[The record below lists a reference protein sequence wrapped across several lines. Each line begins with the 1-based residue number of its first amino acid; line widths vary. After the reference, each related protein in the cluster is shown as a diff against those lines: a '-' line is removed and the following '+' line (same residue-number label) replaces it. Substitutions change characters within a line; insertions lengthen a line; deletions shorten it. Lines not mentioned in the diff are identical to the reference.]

1 MLVEP
6 APSLA
11 TTRRPSR
18 TTRYGQHVIGR
29 DRYHVYVDEA
39 GDRGS
44 KSTSSPVFI
53 LSAIIVHADADR
65 SVRDALEKI
74 NGQLGRAPDRAIHW
88 RDDLGHPE
96 RKMAASTLGAVDAH
110 FINIVVCKLS
120 YDEARTHFISDPI
133 AQYNFCVH
141 LLLERVSWLMERQ
154 RPRGVA
160 KIHLAHVR
168 RFKYDRLHSY
178 LEDLQKQKTR
188 IAWEALSL
196 PPKIE
201 AAQAIRGLQAADIL
215 AGSVYA
221 AVRTDPHGEYEPEYL
236 RRVAP
241 RLWTGPTGKLETYG
255 LKFLGRPGCTEPFT
269 WLAEIKAIACGTP
282 SGPL

>member
-1 MLVEP
+1 
-6 APSLA
+6 
-11 TTRRPSR
+11 
-18 TTRYGQHVIGR
+18 
-29 DRYHVYVDEA
+29 
-39 GDRGS
+39 
-44 KSTSSPVFI
+44 
-53 LSAIIVHADADR
+53 
-65 SVRDALEKI
+65 
-74 NGQLGRAPDRAIHW
+74 
-88 RDDLGHPE
+88 
-96 RKMAASTLGAVDAH
+96 MAAATLGAVDAH

-120 YDEARTHFISDPI
+120 YDEAPTSFISDPI
-133 AQYNFCVH
+133 AQYNFCVR

-154 RPRGVA
+154 QPRGVA
-160 KIHLAHVR
+160 QIHLAHVR

-178 LEDLQKQKTR
+178 LEDLQKQRTR

-215 AGSVYA
+215 AGTVYA
-221 AVRTDPHGEYEPEYL
+221 AVRTDRHGEYEPEYL

-255 LKFLGRPGCTEPFT
+255 LKFLGRPGCTEPFA
-269 WLAEIKAIACGTP
+269 WLAEIKAIACEKP